1 MDWFTEL
8 FISEAKT
15 ALESRQTGSTS
26 TESLP
31 EAEKTGF

>member
-8 FISEAKT
+8 FINEAK
-15 ALESRQTGSTS
+15 AVLESRQTGSGS

-31 EAEKTGF
+31 KAEETGF